1 LNTLQTEKSNNKKI
15 WLTIFVA
22 SLGYFVDIYDLQLF
36 NMVSKKSL
44 LGIGITDPALL
55 ATYDYSLFLWQ
66 MGGMLAGGLLW
77 GILGDKRGRKSIL
90 FGSIL
95 LYSLANLANAFVVN
109 VDQYAFVRF
118 FAGLGLAGELGAAIT
133 LVSEIM
139 EKEKRGYGTMIIV
152 STGALGAVVGAT
164 VAMRDFSLWGL
175 QGWQTSY
182 IIGGVLGILLL
193 FLRFGTM
200 ESGLFDQAQKKEV
213 SRGNFFLLFATRE
226 RAMRYLACIGVG
238 LPIWFCIGILIKF
251 SEKFATTNG
260 VTDGPVEV
268 ITAMMLAYIGLS
280 VGDLISGLLSQWLKS
295 RKKVIYLY
303 LTATLAITLAF
314 LFWQAMPLHIFYF
327 LCFLVGTATGYWAL
341 FVQVASEQ
349 FGTNI
354 RATATTTTPNFVRGA
369 VVPMVLSYKALE
381 LSFGPITSALVVGLV
396 ALVLAFVS
404 LYILQESFS
413 KDLDYHE

>member
-1 LNTLQTEKSNNKKI
+1 MASASHNKKV

-44 LGIGITDPALL
+44 AGIGITDPALVDI
-55 ATYDYSLFLWQ
+55 YDYSLFLWQ
-66 MGGMLAGGLLW
+66 MSGMLVGGLLW
-77 GILGDKRGRKSIL
+77 GIMGDRKGRKSIL
-90 FGSIL
+90 FGSIVM
-95 LYSLANLANAFVVN
+95 YSLANIANAFVVN
-109 VDQYAFVRF
+109 VDQYAVVRF

-139 EKEKRGYGTMIIV
+139 DKEKRGYGTMIIV
-152 STGALGAVVGAT
+152 STGALGAVVGAL
-164 VAMRDFSLWGL
+164 VALQDFSLFGL
-175 QGWQTSY
+175 QSWQTSY
-182 IIGGVLGILLL
+182 IIGGVLGLLLL

-200 ESGLFDQAQKKEV
+200 ESGMFDHAKTEGIQ
-213 SRGNFFLLFATRE
+213 RGNFFHLFATRE
-226 RAMRYLACIGVG
+226 RALRYLACIAVG

-251 SEKFATTNG
+251 SAKFATTNG
-260 VTDGPVEV
+260 VTGGDVQV

-295 RKKVIYLY
+295 RKKVIALY
-303 LTATLAITLAF
+303 LVVTLVVTAVF
-314 LFWQAMPLHIFYF
+314 LYGPSMPLPVFYF
-327 LCFLVGTATGYWAL
+327 LCFMVGTATGYWAL

-369 VVPMVLSYKALE
+369 VVPMVLSYKAME
-381 LSFGPITSALVVGLV
+381 TGIGSVHSALVVGGI
-396 ALVLAFVS
+396 AIGLAFLALWS
-404 LYILQESFS
+404 LNESFS
-413 KDLDYHE
+413 KDLNYHE

>member
-1 LNTLQTEKSNNKKI
+1 MAPASHNKKV

-44 LGIGITDPALL
+44 AGIGITDPTLIDM
-55 ATYDYSLFLWQ
+55 YDYSLFLWQ
-66 MGGMLAGGLLW
+66 MSGMLAGGLLW
-77 GILGDKRGRKSIL
+77 GIMGDRKGRKSIL
-90 FGSIL
+90 FGSIVM
-95 LYSLANLANAFVVN
+95 YSLANIANAFVVN
-109 VDQYAFVRF
+109 VDQYAVVRF

-139 EKEKRGYGTMIIV
+139 DKEKRGYGTMIIV
-152 STGALGAVVGAT
+152 STGALGAVAGAM
-164 VAMRDFSLWGL
+164 VALQEFSLFGL
-175 QGWQTSY
+175 QSWQTAY

-200 ESGLFDQAQKKEV
+200 ESGMFDHAKTEGIQ
-213 SRGNFFLLFATRE
+213 RGNFFHLFATRE
-226 RAMRYLACIGVG
+226 RALRYLACIAVG

-251 SEKFATTNG
+251 SAKFASTNG
-260 VTDGPVEV
+260 VTGGEVQV

-280 VGDLISGLLSQWLKS
+280 AGDLISGLLSQWLKS
-295 RKKVIYLY
+295 RRKVIALY
-303 LTATLAITLAF
+303 LLVTLAVTLVF
-314 LFWQAMPLHIFYF
+314 LFWTAMPLTMFYF
-327 LCFLVGTATGYWAL
+327 LCFMVGTATGYWAL

-369 VVPMVLSYKALE
+369 VVPMVLSYKAME
-381 LSFGPITSALVVGLV
+381 SSMGSINSALMVGLV
-396 ALVLAFVS
+396 AMGLAFLALWS
-404 LYILQESFS
+404 LQESFS
-413 KDLDYHE
+413 KDLNYHE

>member
-1 LNTLQTEKSNNKKI
+1 MATASHNKKV

-44 LGIGITDPALL
+44 AGIGITDPALVDM
-55 ATYDYSLFLWQ
+55 YDYSLFLWQ
-66 MGGMLAGGLLW
+66 MSGMLVGGLLW
-77 GILGDKRGRKSIL
+77 GIMGDLKGRKSIL
-90 FGSIL
+90 FGSIVM
-95 LYSLANLANAFVVN
+95 YSLANIANAFVVD
-109 VDQYAFVRF
+109 VDQYAIVRF

-139 EKEKRGYGTMIIV
+139 DKEKRGYGTMIIV
-152 STGALGAVVGAT
+152 STGALGAVAGAM
-164 VAMRDFSLWGL
+164 VALQEFTLFGL
-175 QGWQTSY
+175 QSWQTAY

-200 ESGLFDQAQKKEV
+200 ESGLFDHTKTEGVK
-213 SRGNFFLLFATRE
+213 RGNFFHLFATRE
-226 RAMRYLACIGVG
+226 RALRYLACIAVG

-251 SEKFATTNG
+251 SVKFSTTNG
-260 VTDGPVEV
+260 VTGGQVQV

-295 RKKVIYLY
+295 RKKVIALY
-303 LTATLAITLAF
+303 LVVTLLVTLIF
-314 LFWQAMPLHIFYF
+314 LFWTTMPLTAFYF
-327 LCFLVGTATGYWAL
+327 LCFMVGTATGYWAL

-369 VVPMVLSYKALE
+369 VVPMVLSYKAME
-381 LSFGPITSALVVGLV
+381 SCMGSVYAALIVGLI
-396 ALVLAFVS
+396 AIGLAFVALWS
-404 LYILQESFS
+404 LRESFS
-413 KDLDYHE
+413 KDLNYHE

>member
-1 LNTLQTEKSNNKKI
+1 MQTHGSNKKV

-44 LGIGITDPALL
+44 AGIGITDPALVDI
-55 ATYDYSLFLWQ
+55 YDYSLFLWQ
-66 MGGMLAGGLLW
+66 MSGMLVGGLLW
-77 GILGDKRGRKSIL
+77 GILGDKKGRKSIL

-95 LYSLANLANAFVVN
+95 MYSLANIANAFVVD
-109 VDQYAFVRF
+109 VHQYAAVRF

-139 EKEKRGYGTMIIV
+139 DKEKRGYGTMIIV
-152 STGALGAVVGAT
+152 STGALGAVVGAL
-164 VAMRDFSLWGL
+164 VALQDFSLFGL
-175 QGWQTSY
+175 QSWQTSY
-182 IIGGVLGILLL
+182 IIGGVLGLLLL

-200 ESGLFDQAQKKEV
+200 ESGMFDHTKNDGIR
-213 SRGNFFLLFATRE
+213 RGNFFHLFATRE
-226 RAMRYLACIGVG
+226 RALRYLACIAVG

-251 SEKFATTNG
+251 SAKFAATNG
-260 VTDGPVEV
+260 VTGGDVQV

-295 RKKVIYLY
+295 RKKVIALY
-303 LTATLAITLAF
+303 LVVTLVVTAVF
-314 LFWQAMPLHIFYF
+314 LYGPSMPLPVFYF
-327 LCFLVGTATGYWAL
+327 LCFMVGTATGYWAL

-369 VVPMVLSYKALE
+369 VVPMVLSYKAME
-381 LSFGPITSALVVGLV
+381 TGIGSVHSALIVG
-396 ALVLAFVS
+396 AIAIGLAFLALWS
-404 LYILQESFS
+404 LNESFS
-413 KDLDYHE
+413 KDLNYHE

>member
-1 LNTLQTEKSNNKKI
+1 MAPASHNNKV

-44 LGIGITDPALL
+44 AGIGITDPALID
-55 ATYDYSLFLWQ
+55 TYDYSLFLWQ
-66 MGGMLAGGLLW
+66 MSGMLVGGLLW
-77 GILGDKRGRKSIL
+77 GIMGDRKGRKSIL
-90 FGSIL
+90 FGSIVM
-95 LYSLANLANAFVVN
+95 YSLANIANAFVVN
-109 VDQYAFVRF
+109 VDQYAVVRF

-139 EKEKRGYGTMIIV
+139 DKEKRGYGTMIIV
-152 STGALGAVVGAT
+152 STGALGAVAGAM
-164 VAMRDFSLWGL
+164 VALQEFSLFGL
-175 QGWQTSY
+175 QSWQTAY

-200 ESGLFDQAQKKEV
+200 ESGMFDHAKTEGIQ
-213 SRGNFFLLFATRE
+213 RGNFFHLFATRE
-226 RAMRYLACIGVG
+226 RALRYLACIAVG

-251 SEKFATTNG
+251 SAKFASTNG
-260 VTDGPVEV
+260 VTGGEVQV

-280 VGDLISGLLSQWLKS
+280 AGDLISGLLSQWLKS
-295 RKKVIYLY
+295 RRKVIALY
-303 LTATLAITLAF
+303 LLVTLAVTLVF
-314 LFWQAMPLHIFYF
+314 LFWTAMPLTMFYF
-327 LCFLVGTATGYWAL
+327 LCFMVGTATGYWAL

-369 VVPMVLSYKALE
+369 VVPMVLSYKAME
-381 LSFGPITSALVVGLV
+381 SSMGSINSALMVGLV
-396 ALVLAFVS
+396 AMGLAFLALWS
-404 LYILQESFS
+404 LQESFS
-413 KDLDYHE
+413 KDLNYHE

>member
-1 LNTLQTEKSNNKKI
+1 MQTSSSHNKKV

-44 LGIGITDPALL
+44 AGIGITDPALVDM
-55 ATYDYSLFLWQ
+55 YDYSLFLWQ
-66 MGGMLAGGLLW
+66 MSGMLVGGLLW
-77 GILGDKRGRKSIL
+77 GIMGDLKGRKSIL
-90 FGSIL
+90 FGSIVM
-95 LYSLANLANAFVVN
+95 YSLANIANAFVVD
-109 VDQYAFVRF
+109 VDQYAIVRF

-139 EKEKRGYGTMIIV
+139 DKEKRGYGTMIIV
-152 STGALGAVVGAT
+152 STGALGAVAGAM
-164 VAMRDFSLWGL
+164 VALQEFTLFGL
-175 QGWQTSY
+175 QSWQTAY

-200 ESGLFDQAQKKEV
+200 ESGLFDHTKTEGVK
-213 SRGNFFLLFATRE
+213 RGNFFHLFATRE
-226 RAMRYLACIGVG
+226 RALRYLACIAVG

-251 SEKFATTNG
+251 SVKFSTTNG
-260 VTDGPVEV
+260 VTGGQVQV

-295 RKKVIYLY
+295 RKKVIALY
-303 LTATLAITLAF
+303 LVVTLLVTLIF
-314 LFWQAMPLHIFYF
+314 LFWTAMPLTVFYF
-327 LCFLVGTATGYWAL
+327 LCFMVGTATGYWAL

-369 VVPMVLSYKALE
+369 VVPMVLSYKAME
-381 LSFGPITSALVVGLV
+381 SCMGSVYAALIVGLI
-396 ALVLAFVS
+396 AMGLAFVALWS
-404 LYILQESFS
+404 LRESFS
-413 KDLDYHE
+413 KDLNYHE

>member
-1 LNTLQTEKSNNKKI
+1 MAPASHNNKV

-44 LGIGITDPALL
+44 AGIGITDPALID
-55 ATYDYSLFLWQ
+55 TYDYSLFLWQ
-66 MGGMLAGGLLW
+66 MSGMLVGGLLW
-77 GILGDKRGRKSIL
+77 GIMGDRKGRKSIL
-90 FGSIL
+90 FGSIVM
-95 LYSLANLANAFVVN
+95 YSLANIANAFVVN
-109 VDQYAFVRF
+109 VDQYAVVRF

-139 EKEKRGYGTMIIV
+139 DKEKRGYGTMIIV
-152 STGALGAVVGAT
+152 STGALGAVAGAM
-164 VAMRDFSLWGL
+164 VALQEFSLFGL
-175 QGWQTSY
+175 QSWQTAY

-200 ESGLFDQAQKKEV
+200 ESGMFDHAKTEGIP
-213 SRGNFFLLFATRE
+213 RGNFFHLFATRE
-226 RAMRYLACIGVG
+226 RALRYLACIAVG

-251 SEKFATTNG
+251 SAKFASTNG
-260 VTDGPVEV
+260 VTGGEVQV

-280 VGDLISGLLSQWLKS
+280 AGDLISGLLSQWLKS
-295 RKKVIYLY
+295 RRKVIALY
-303 LTATLAITLAF
+303 LLVTLAVTLVF
-314 LFWQAMPLHIFYF
+314 LFWTAMPLTMFYF
-327 LCFLVGTATGYWAL
+327 LCFMVGTATGYWAL

-369 VVPMVLSYKALE
+369 VVPMVLSYKAME
-381 LSFGPITSALVVGLV
+381 SSMGSINSALMVGLV
-396 ALVLAFVS
+396 AMGLAFLALWS
-404 LYILQESFS
+404 LQESFS
-413 KDLDYHE
+413 KDLNYHE

>member
-1 LNTLQTEKSNNKKI
+1 VATASHNKKV

-44 LGIGITDPALL
+44 AGIGITDPALVDM
-55 ATYDYSLFLWQ
+55 YDYSLFLWQ
-66 MGGMLAGGLLW
+66 MSGMLVGGLLW
-77 GILGDKRGRKSIL
+77 GIMGDLKGRKSIL
-90 FGSIL
+90 FGSIVM
-95 LYSLANLANAFVVN
+95 YSLANIANAFVVD
-109 VDQYAFVRF
+109 VDQYAIVRF

-139 EKEKRGYGTMIIV
+139 DKEKRGYGTMIIV
-152 STGALGAVVGAT
+152 STGALGAVAGAM
-164 VAMRDFSLWGL
+164 VALQEFTLFGL
-175 QGWQTSY
+175 QSWQTAY

-200 ESGLFDQAQKKEV
+200 ESGLFDHTKTEGVK
-213 SRGNFFLLFATRE
+213 RGNFFHLFATRE
-226 RAMRYLACIGVG
+226 RALRYLACIAVG

-251 SEKFATTNG
+251 SVKFSTTNG
-260 VTDGPVEV
+260 VTGGQVQV

-295 RKKVIYLY
+295 RKKVIALY
-303 LTATLAITLAF
+303 LVVTLLVTLIF
-314 LFWQAMPLHIFYF
+314 LFWTAMPLTVFYF
-327 LCFLVGTATGYWAL
+327 LCFMVGTATGYWAL

-369 VVPMVLSYKALE
+369 VVPMVLSYKAME
-381 LSFGPITSALVVGLV
+381 SCMGSVYAALIVGLI
-396 ALVLAFVS
+396 AIGLAFVALWS
-404 LYILQESFS
+404 LRESFS
-413 KDLDYHE
+413 KDLNYHE